1 MILSV
6 VVNDQFKIY
15 YAEPFCFKYA
25 LPIDSTKICFTLHL
39 IWLGHLNYFSIILN
53 WLWNGIKAKPWNEG
67 WKSVLSFKKVVLLI
81 YENKNEIQK
90 VSIIFEY
97 FSPTLLQKGFPLSIL
112 SITSKERAILVTS
125 GYEIARKFKV

>member
-67 WKSVLSFKKVVLLI
+67 WKLVLSFKKWYYLYTTKKWKWHRSTSTYCLVRLNNGIGMFWYGVVECCRLI
-81 YENKNEIQK
+81 LTINIDN
-90 VSIIFEY
+90 VRSDT
-97 FSPTLLQKGFPLSIL
+97 PIL
-112 SITSKERAILVTS
+112 WP
-125 GYEIARKFKV
+125 